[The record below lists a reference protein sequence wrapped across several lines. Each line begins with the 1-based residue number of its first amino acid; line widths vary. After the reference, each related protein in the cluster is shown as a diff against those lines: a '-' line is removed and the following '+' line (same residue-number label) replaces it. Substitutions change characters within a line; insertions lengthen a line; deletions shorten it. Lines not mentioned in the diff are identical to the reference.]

1 MKKSFVN
8 LLVVLMIIAGVVF
21 LTRKYFPV
29 VNTTTT
35 TDTIWSDTIKITE
48 YIPRPYPVYIDTS
61 KTDTVYIP
69 TNDSLLRRLYLDLH
83 QKYYSTYHY
92 NDTIK
97 NDSIGLG
104 ILKADITKNT
114 PILYNFTYLNR
125 VPTTIINTT
134 NIYHQN
140 ELFIGV
146 EVGLNSFSP
155 GLIFS
160 SKKGYLIGGNY
171 DVLNNQINIGAYVNI
186 NKLKLW

>member
-1 MKKSFVN
+1 MRKILLN
-8 LLVVLMIIAGVVF
+8 LLVVLIIIVGVVF
-21 LTRKYFPV
+21 LTKKYFPTV
-29 VNTTTT
+29 TTITI
-35 TDTIWSDTIKITE
+35 TDTVWADTVKITD
-48 YIPRPYPVYIDTS
+48 YIPKPYPVYVDTS

-69 TNDSLLRRLYLDLH
+69 LDDSLLRRLYLDLH

-104 ILKADITKNT
+104 ILKIDITKNT
-114 PILYNFTYLNR
+114 PILYNLTYLNR
-125 VPTTIINTT
+125 IPVIINNTT

-140 ELFIGV
+140 ELFIGA

-155 GLIFS
+155 GLVFS
-160 SKKGYLIGGNY
+160 SKKGYLIEGNY
-171 DVLNNQINIGAYVNI
+171 DVLNNQIKVGAYVNI